1 MKENTSPNQRIS
13 RIIPLQMPPS
23 LQKEGLES
31 SINMQ
36 VLDSITKVEDRIK
49 NLMGSIVVSSK
60 LTSSQK

>member
-1 MKENTSPNQRIS
+1 MKENASPNQRIS
-13 RIIPLQMPPS
+13 RITPLQMPPS
-23 LQKEGLES
+23 LLKEGLES